1 MWQIIVR
8 IILRYRLLILVS
20 IGLLT
25 VLFGYLGSNIKMSYE
40 MASMLPDDDPINIEY
55 QKFRKQFG
63 QDGSVIFVAIKDPDL
78 FKLDHFQT
86 WYDLTNEVAHIHG
99 VEGVVSAAHA
109 FSLVRNDSLKKFDF
123 KPILPHRPVSQ
134 AEVDSAKK
142 VLYSLP
148 LYSGRLFNKKTN
160 VNLMMITLDKTVINS
175 KERIPLVSNIK
186 SAVDRYGQK
195 YHVQIHYSGLPYI
208 RTVTSKMIQNEL
220 LLFTLM
226 ALVIASIL
234 LFILFKS
241 FRAVFFAMLVVIVAV
256 IWALGTVVI
265 FGYQITILTGIL
277 PPLLIV
283 IGVENS
289 IFLLN
294 KYLTEFREHGNK
306 MKALSRMISRIGNA
320 NLLTN
325 ATTAVGFAAFIITG
339 NQLLVEF
346 GIIAALNIFL
356 IYLLSL
362 FMLPI
367 LFSFFPEP
375 KAKHLKHLE
384 KGIISRFLDR
394 VVIIVQTRRPVIYIV
409 TGTLV
414 IAGIY
419 GITKLKTT
427 GNIVDDISK
436 DDVLYK
442 DLMFMEQNFKGV
454 MPLEITIDTKKPKG
468 ILRASTLRKIDKLQ
482 HVLKQYPEFSEPLS
496 IVEVVKAA
504 KQAFYRGNP
513 KMYSLPNNQERNFIL
528 SYVPSLDKGGSNS
541 ILKSFVDSSLQVT
554 RVSVQMANIGT
565 NDIQRILKKL
575 EPQID
580 SIFPPGKYDVHLT
593 GTSVVFLKGT
603 DYLVKNLFSSLLL
616 AVIVITMLMALIF
629 SSARMIIISLI
640 PNIIPQI
647 LTAGMMG
654 YFGISIKPSTILI
667 FSIALGISVDSTI
680 HFLSRYRLQLKHN
693 DWKIKESVLGA
704 LQETG
709 YSMIY
714 SAIVLFF
721 GFSMFTLSSFG
732 GTEALGYLVSVTLFV
747 ALFSNLFVLPS
758 LLLSIDKWLL
768 TKSFKEP
775 FLEVFDEEEDIEL
788 DKLIIEELGDND
800 EKEKVTKDKF
810 KKV

>member
-1 MWQIIVR
+1 MWQFIVR
-8 IILRYRLLILVS
+8 IILRYRLLILIS
-20 IGLLT
+20 IGLIT
-25 VLFGYLGSNIKMSYE
+25 IFMGYTGSKIKMSYE
-40 MASMLPDDDPINIEY
+40 MASMLPDDDPISVEY
-55 QKFRKQFG
+55 QHFKKQFG
-63 QDGSVIFVAIKDPDL
+63 QDGSVIFVAVKDPKL
-78 FKLDHFQT
+78 FTLKHYRA
-86 WYDLTNEVAHIHG
+86 WYDLTQKVSEIEG
-99 VEGVVSAAHA
+99 VKGVVSAARA
-109 FSLVRNDSLKKFDF
+109 FSLIRNDSLKKFDF
-123 KPILPHRPVSQ
+123 KPILNHPPASQ
-134 AEVDSAKK
+134 AEVDSVKK
-142 VLYSLP
+142 VLYTLP
-148 LYSGRLFNKKTN
+148 LYEGRLFNKETD

-175 KERIPLVSNIK
+175 KKRIPLIGEIKSTIDRFGTEFNIK
-186 SAVDRYGQK
+186 
-195 YHVQIHYSGLPYI
+195 IHYSGLPYI

-220 LLFTLM
+220 LLFVLM

-256 IWALGTVVI
+256 IWALGTVVL
-265 FGYQITILTGIL
+265 FGYKITILTGIL

-294 KYLTEFREHGNK
+294 KYLSEFREHGNK
-306 MKALSRMISRIGNA
+306 VKALSRMISRIGNA

-367 LFSFFPEP
+367 LFSYFPEP
-375 KAKHLKHLE
+375 QPKHLKHLE
-384 KGIISRFLDR
+384 KGMISRFLDK
-394 VVIIVQTRRPVIYIV
+394 VVLIVQTKRTAIYII

-414 IAGIY
+414 AAGIF

-436 DDVLYK
+436 DDILYK
-442 DLMFMEQNFKGV
+442 DLIFMEQNFKGV

-468 ILRASTLRKIDKLQ
+468 ILRSSTLRKIDRLQ
-482 HVLKQYPEFSEPLS
+482 DTLETYPEFSQPLS
-496 IVEVVKAA
+496 IVEVVKSA

-541 ILKSFVDSSLQVT
+541 ILKSFVDSSLQTT

-565 NDIQRILKKL
+565 NDIERILKSLK
-575 EPQID
+575 PKVNK
-580 SIFPPGKYDVHLT
+580 IFPPDKYEVHLT

-603 DYLVKNLFSSLLL
+603 DYLVKNLFQSLLL
-616 AVIVITMLMALIF
+616 AIVVITMLMALIF
-629 SSARMIIISLI
+629 SSTRMIIISLI
-640 PNIIPQI
+640 PNIIPQV

-667 FSIALGISVDSTI
+667 FSIALGISVDNTI

-693 DWKIKESVLGA
+693 NWKIKESVLLA

-732 GTEALGYLVSVTLFV
+732 GTEALGYLVSVTLLV

-788 DKLIIEELGDND
+788 DKLIIEELG
-800 EKEKVTKDKF
+800 EKVTNDNF
-810 KKV
+810 KEI

>member
-1 MWQIIVR
+1 M
-8 IILRYRLLILVS
+8 
-20 IGLLT
+20 
-25 VLFGYLGSNIKMSYE
+25 GYTGSKIKMSYE
-40 MASMLPDDDPINIEY
+40 MASMLPDDNPINIEY
-55 QKFRKQFG
+55 QEFKKQFG
-63 QDGSVIFVAIKDPDL
+63 QDGSVIFVAIQDSNL
-78 FKLDHFQT
+78 FTLDHFKS
-86 WYDLTNEVAHIHG
+86 WYDLTRDVSKING
-99 VEGVVSAAHA
+99 VEGVVSAAHTY
-109 FSLVRNDSLKKFDF
+109 SLIRNDSLKKFDF
-123 KPILPHRPVSQ
+123 KLILNHRPTSQ
-134 AEVDSAKK
+134 AEVDSVKK

-148 LYSGRLFNKKTN
+148 LYNGRLFNKKTK

-175 KERIPLVSNIK
+175 KKRIPLINTI
-186 SAVDRYGQK
+186 RQK
-195 YHVQIHYSGLPYI
+195 IDAFGATYQLKIHYSGLAYI

-220 LLFTLM
+220 LLFVLL

-256 IWALGTVVI
+256 IWALGTVVL
-265 FGYQITILTGIL
+265 FGYKITILTGIL

-294 KYLTEFREHGNK
+294 KYLSEFREHGNK
-306 MKALSRMISRIGNA
+306 VKALSRMISRIGNA

-375 KAKHLKHLE
+375 KPKHLKHLE
-384 KGIISRFLDR
+384 KGIISRFLDK
-394 VVIIVQTRRPVIYIV
+394 VIIIVQTKRPAIYII
-409 TGTLV
+409 TGSLL
-414 IAGIY
+414 IAGIF

-436 DDVLYK
+436 DDILYK
-442 DLMFMEQNFKGV
+442 DLIFLEQNFNGV
-454 MPLEITIDTKKPKG
+454 MPLEITINTKKPKG
-468 ILRASTLRKIDKLQ
+468 ILKSSTLRKIDQLQ
-482 HVLKQYPEFSEPLS
+482 NVLKTYPEFSEPLS
-496 IVEVVKAA
+496 IVEVVKSA

-528 SYVPSLDKGGSNS
+528 SYVPSIDKGGSNS
-541 ILKSFVDSSLQVT
+541 LLKSFVDSSLQTT

-565 NDIQRILKKL
+565 NDIERILKSLNPK
-575 EPQID
+575 ID
-580 SIFPPGKYDVHLT
+580 SIFPPKKYDVHLT

-603 DYLVKNLFSSLLL
+603 NYLVKNLFSSLLL
-616 AVIVITMLMALIF
+616 AIIAITMLMALIF

-647 LTAGMMG
+647 LTAGVMG

-680 HFLSRYRLQLKHN
+680 HFLSRYRLQLKYN
-693 DWKIKESVLGA
+693 DWKIKESVLLA

-709 YSMIY
+709 YSMVY

-732 GTEALGYLVSVTLFV
+732 GTEALGYLVSVTLLV

-788 DKLIIEELGDND
+788 DKLIIEELGNDVENDN
-800 EKEKVTKDKF
+800 F
-810 KKV
+810 KKL

>member
-1 MWQIIVR
+1 
-8 IILRYRLLILVS
+8 
-20 IGLLT
+20 
-25 VLFGYLGSNIKMSYE
+25 
-40 MASMLPDDDPINIEY
+40 MASMLPDDNPINIEY
-55 QKFRKQFG
+55 QEFKKQFG
-63 QDGSVIFVAIKDPDL
+63 QDGSVIFVAIQDSNL
-78 FKLDHFQT
+78 FTLDHFKS
-86 WYDLTNEVAHIHG
+86 WYDLTRDVSKING
-99 VEGVVSAAHA
+99 VEGVVSAAHTY
-109 FSLVRNDSLKKFDF
+109 SLIRNDSLKKFDF
-123 KPILPHRPVSQ
+123 KLILNHRPTSQ
-134 AEVDSAKK
+134 AEVDSVKK

-148 LYSGRLFNKKTN
+148 LYSGRLFNKKTK

-175 KERIPLVSNIK
+175 KKRIPLINTI
-186 SAVDRYGQK
+186 RQK
-195 YHVQIHYSGLPYI
+195 IDAFGATYQLKIHYSGLPYI

-220 LLFTLM
+220 LLFVLL

-256 IWALGTVVI
+256 IWALGTVVL
-265 FGYQITILTGIL
+265 FGYKITILTGIL

-294 KYLTEFREHGNK
+294 KYLSEFREHGNK
-306 MKALSRMISRIGNA
+306 VKALSRMISRIGNA

-375 KAKHLKHLE
+375 KPKHLKHLE
-384 KGIISRFLDR
+384 KGIISRFLDK
-394 VVIIVQTRRPVIYIV
+394 VIIIVQTKRPAIYII
-409 TGTLV
+409 TGSLL
-414 IAGIY
+414 IAGIF

-436 DDVLYK
+436 DDILYK
-442 DLMFMEQNFKGV
+442 DLIFLEQNFNGV
-454 MPLEITIDTKKPKG
+454 MPLEITINTKKPKG
-468 ILRASTLRKIDKLQ
+468 ILKSSTLRKIDQLQ
-482 HVLKQYPEFSEPLS
+482 NVLKTYPEFSEPLS
-496 IVEVVKAA
+496 IVEVVKSA

-528 SYVPSLDKGGSNS
+528 SYVPSIDKGGSNS
-541 ILKSFVDSSLQVT
+541 LLKSFVDSSLQTT

-565 NDIQRILKKL
+565 NDIERILKSLNPK
-575 EPQID
+575 ID
-580 SIFPPGKYDVHLT
+580 SIFPPKKYDVHLT

-603 DYLVKNLFSSLLL
+603 NYLVKNLFSSLLL
-616 AVIVITMLMALIF
+616 AIIAITMLMALIF

-647 LTAGMMG
+647 LTAGVMG

-680 HFLSRYRLQLKHN
+680 HFLSRYRLQLKYN
-693 DWKIKESVLGA
+693 DWKIKESVLLA

-709 YSMIY
+709 YSMVY

-732 GTEALGYLVSVTLFV
+732 GTEALGYLVSVTLLV

-788 DKLIIEELGDND
+788 DKLIIEELGNDVENDN
-800 EKEKVTKDKF
+800 F
-810 KKV
+810 KKL